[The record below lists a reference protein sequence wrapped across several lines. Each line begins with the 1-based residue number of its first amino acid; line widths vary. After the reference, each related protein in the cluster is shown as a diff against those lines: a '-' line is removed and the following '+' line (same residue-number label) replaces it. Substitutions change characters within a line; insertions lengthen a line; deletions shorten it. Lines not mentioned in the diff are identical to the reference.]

1 MKLLKRG
8 IPAWATLVA
17 VLLAVSVTF
26 ASVMFT
32 LDMPS
37 TIIVAAEYNLQCL
50 AEDLTTVI
58 TSFTFGECPQGQAVY
73 TEVIQIKNTGNYE
86 AWVAWTVVD
95 LPAGFSI
102 VLKDINPTGEIPQ
115 NDFSVSV
122 QPDELWHFYGSEFGM
137 RFHVTNDNAA
147 VGSHS
152 FTIKFMSADS
162 SSG

>member
-1 MKLLKRG
+1 MKRG
-8 IPAWATLVA
+8 IPAWATIVA
-17 VLLAVSVTF
+17 ILLAVSVTF

-50 AEDLTTVI
+50 AEDLTTII
-58 TSFTFGECPQGQAVY
+58 TSFEFGECPQGQTVY
-73 TEVIQIKNTGNYE
+73 TDIIHIKNTGNYE

-95 LPAGFSI
+95 LPTGFSI
-102 VLKDINPTGEIPQ
+102 VFKDINPSNEIPQ

-122 QPDELWHFYGSEFGM
+122 QTGELWQYYGSEHGM
-137 RFHVTNDNAA
+137 RLHVTNDNAA

-152 FTIKFMSADS
+152 FTIKFLSADS